1 MFYSRCQ
8 NVRQSTTKES
18 ITPSWAGTDFY
29 DEVILSHIKKINSKG
44 YKGNS
49 KLFTHKDVTL
59 NLEYI
64 VDFGSLRSLGRTS
77 EFIRRYTELRPS
89 NAQSSALLTTNPAD
103 ALRSIFMGEQVEQH
117 EPAGSPSSTLFEP
130 QVNDYVVV
138 KLLAQRSVKHYIA
151 VIMSKAED
159 EFVAKFM
166 RKSLG
171 NKFTFPATDDVA
183 NIDQDDIAEILSQ
196 PSVNNRQ
203 QYTFSLDISKYK
215 NFG

>member
-1 MFYSRCQ
+1 M
-8 NVRQSTTKES
+8 
-18 ITPSWAGTDFY
+18 
-29 DEVILSHIKKINSKG
+29 
-44 YKGNS
+44 
-49 KLFTHKDVTL
+49 
-59 NLEYI
+59 
-64 VDFGSLRSLGRTS
+64 
-77 EFIRRYTELRPS
+77 
-89 NAQSSALLTTNPAD
+89 
-103 ALRSIFMGEQVEQH
+103 
-117 EPAGSPSSTLFEP
+117 
-130 QVNDYVVV
+130 NDYVVV

>member
-1 MFYSRCQ
+1 MCWCCL
-8 NVRQSTTKES
+8 TKEKNKCKARVV
-18 ITPSWAGTDFY
+18 TTGNHV
-29 DEVILSHIKKINSKG
+29 VIK
-44 YKGNS
+44 
-49 KLFTHKDVTL
+49 
-59 NLEYI
+59 
-64 VDFGSLRSLGRTS
+64 
-77 EFIRRYTELRPS
+77 RRDHNHEPT
-89 NAQSSALLTTNPAD
+89 
-103 ALRSIFMGEQVEQH
+103 FK

>member
-1 MFYSRCQ
+1 MY
-8 NVRQSTTKES
+8 
-18 ITPSWAGTDFY
+18 
-29 DEVILSHIKKINSKG
+29 INCHPVPEN
-44 YKGNS
+44 GNS
-49 KLFTHKDVTL
+49 SWSYSWSTVFVLD
-59 NLEYI
+59 
-64 VDFGSLRSLGRTS
+64 
-77 EFIRRYTELRPS
+77 
-89 NAQSSALLTTNPAD
+89 
-103 ALRSIFMGEQVEQH
+103 
-117 EPAGSPSSTLFEP
+117 PAGSPSSTFLEP